1 MGEGSEECYRLGT
14 EDNKLLF
21 YPLP

>member
-14 EDNKLLF
+14 EDNELLF